1 MRNRLATTAATALL
15 AASILGCEAGTTPG
29 YLISGP
35 TSSARVRVFNA
46 VTTSAA
52 VDFLV
57 DGQVAA
63 TGIAFGAPS
72 GYVTVPFGSH
82 RLQVR
87 AAVTGTILVDFTRDF
102 AAAGSFS
109 LIPAPGLGQSGA
121 LVTSDDPTP
130 AAGQTKVRLINVA
143 AAAGPVSVYVT
154 APDADLTSATP
165 SVPLLP
171 FGVASD
177 YVTRTPGSYRIRFT
191 RAGSPNEVLLDTGGV
206 TFDAGSV
213 RSLVLT
219 DSPGG
224 GLPTTMSNISDA
236 N

>member
-1 MRNRLATTAATALL
+1 MRNRVAIAAAALL
-15 AASILGCEAGTTPG
+15 SASLLGCEESRTSGF
-29 YLISGP
+29 LISGP
-35 TSSARVRVFNA
+35 TSGARVRVFNA
-46 VTTSAA
+46 VTTSPA
-52 VDFLV
+52 VDFLL

-63 TGIAFGAPS
+63 SGVAFGAPS
-72 GYVTVPFGSH
+72 GYVSVPSGSH
-82 RLQVR
+82 RLQIR
-87 AAVTGTILVDFTRDF
+87 SSASGTILVDFTQDF
-102 AAAGSFS
+102 ATSGSFS
-109 LIPAPGLGQSGA
+109 LIPAPGLGTSGA
-121 LVTSDDPTP
+121 LVTADDPTP
-130 AAGQTKVRLINVA
+130 TAGQTRVRLINVA

-177 YVTRTPGSYRIRFT
+177 YVTRTPGTYRIRFT

-206 TFDAGSV
+206 TFAAGSV

-224 GLPTTMSNISDA
+224 GLPTMMSNISDA
-236 N
+236 L

>member
-1 MRNRLATTAATALL
+1 MRNRLATTVVTAIL
-15 AASILGCEAGTTPG
+15 AASILGCENGTAPG
-29 YLISGP
+29 FLISGP
-35 TSSARVRVFNA
+35 SSNARVRVFNA
-46 VTTSAA
+46 VTSSQA

-63 TGIAFGAPS
+63 SGIVFGAAS
-72 GYVTVPFGSH
+72 GYVSLPVGSH
-82 RLQVR
+82 RVQVR
-87 AAVTGTILVDFTRDF
+87 SSPSGTILVDYTRDF

-109 LIPAPGLGQSGA
+109 LIPAPGFGEAGA
-121 LVTSDDPTP
+121 LVTADDPTP

-154 APDADLTSATP
+154 APNEDLTAATP

-171 FGVASD
+171 FGIASD
-177 YVTRTPGSYRIRFT
+177 YVTRTPGSYRIRVT
-191 RAGSPNEVLLDTGGV
+191 RAGSPNEVLLDTGGLS
-206 TFDAGSV
+206 FSAGSV

>member
-1 MRNRLATTAATALL
+1 MRNRLATAVVTAIV
-15 AASILGCEAGTTPG
+15 AASILGCESGTAPG
-29 YLISGP
+29 FLISGP
-35 TSSARVRVFNA
+35 TSNARVRVVNA
-46 VTTSAA
+46 VTTSSA
-52 VDFLV
+52 VDLLV
-57 DGQVAA
+57 DGQVVAS
-63 TGIAFGAPS
+63 GIAFGAAS
-72 GYVTVPFGSH
+72 GYATLTLGSH
-82 RLQVR
+82 RVQVR
-87 AAVTGTILVDFTRDF
+87 SAPSGTILVDYTRDF

-109 LIPAPGLGQSGA
+109 LIPAPGLGESGA
-121 LVTSDDPTP
+121 LVTADDPNP

-154 APDADLTSATP
+154 APNEDLTAATP

-171 FGVASD
+171 FGIASD
-177 YVTRTPGSYRIRFT
+177 YVTRAPGSYRIRVT
-191 RAGSPNEVLLDTGGV
+191 RAGSPNEVLLDTGGL
-206 TFDAGSV
+206 TFSAGSV

>member
-1 MRNRLATTAATALL
+1 MRNRIAIPVATALL
-15 AASILGCEAGTTPG
+15 ATSILGCENGTTPG

-35 TSSARVRVFNA
+35 TSNARVRVFNA
-46 VTTSAA
+46 VTTSPAI
-52 VDFLV
+52 DLLV
-57 DGQVAA
+57 DGQIAA
-63 TGIAFGAPS
+63 SGIAFGAAS
-72 GYVTVPFGSH
+72 GYVSLPLGSH

-87 AAVTGTILVDFTRDF
+87 AAVSGTILVDYTRDF

-109 LIPAPGLGQSGA
+109 LIPAPGLGESGA
-121 LVTSDDPTP
+121 LVTVDDPTSV
-130 AAGQTKVRLINVA
+130 AGQTKVRLINVA

-154 APDADLTSATP
+154 APNADISTATP

-171 FGVASD
+171 FGIASE

-191 RAGSPNEVLLDTGGV
+191 RAGSPNEVLLDTGGLS
-206 TFDAGSV
+206 FSDGSV

-224 GLPTTMSNISDA
+224 GLPTTMSNISDV